1 MKQNQRLLSKHN
13 RKNGLTLLH
22 GQKRMKTIAPQS
34 AASPVTTKDLEK
46 HAILPATHQSYKN
59 RHPDGTDGSHA
70 YHSGNV
76 VPGGL
81 ENPQVK
87 GRRFDEQTYW
97 HNNPYWK
104 YFKQI
109 WGNAPMIDS
118 NFRLWL
124 SGFFKSYSVPH
135 ESQAYQETKG
145 LPAFYHYFGKTYDPL
160 VDPPYASDYEL
171 YGKDAKSGVKAH
183 TPNGN
188 TIQSDCTSSNFL
200 RASGFK
206 RPCNVNSKEAMGWTA
221 EKSENNLMKTLGRSA
236 MMEGKKMNAGDPRGS
251 IYFTYN
257 KLPETIGG
265 EGEAPWIGLD
275 STWGKN
281 TPGTRPENLPEPPK
295 DTQPPAKIQF
305 GFDKPE
311 KNEKK
316 NVKGGDGE
324 PSAAA
329 ASGDESGGSG

>member
-1 MKQNQRLLSKHN
+1 MLRSSMKSTYIYTIILFIIQITSVQCATLNMKQNQRLLSKHN

-34 AASPVTTKDLEK
+34 AVSPVTTKDLEK

-118 NFRLWL
+118 NFPI
-124 SGFFKSYSVPH
+124 SV
-135 ESQAYQETKG
+135 
-145 LPAFYHYFGKTYDPL
+145 
-160 VDPPYASDYEL
+160 
-171 YGKDAKSGVKAH
+171 
-183 TPNGN
+183 
-188 TIQSDCTSSNFL
+188 
-200 RASGFK
+200 
-206 RPCNVNSKEAMGWTA
+206 
-221 EKSENNLMKTLGRSA
+221 
-236 MMEGKKMNAGDPRGS
+236 
-251 IYFTYN
+251 
-257 KLPETIGG
+257 
-265 EGEAPWIGLD
+265 
-275 STWGKN
+275 
-281 TPGTRPENLPEPPK
+281 
-295 DTQPPAKIQF
+295 
-305 GFDKPE
+305 
-311 KNEKK
+311 
-316 NVKGGDGE
+316 
-324 PSAAA
+324 
-329 ASGDESGGSG
+329 